1 MTKGYRKPPLTSN
14 FLPKMPKILKE
25 KQKHLSDTLK
35 ESEEDL
41 EEATVVA
48 KKLGLLGSPHNNK
61 ICKGLVKFIKEQVG
75 LEITEVS
82 YQFIS

>member
-1 MTKGYRKPPLTSN
+1 
-14 FLPKMPKILKE
+14 MPKILRE
-25 KQKHLSDTLK
+25 KQKHLADTLK

-41 EEATVVA
+41 EEDLEEAIVVT

-61 ICKGLVKFIKEQVG
+61 ICKGLAKFIKEQVG

>member
-1 MTKGYRKPPLTSN
+1 MR
-14 FLPKMPKILKE
+14 KILRE
-25 KQKHLSDTLK
+25 KQKHLADSLK
-35 ESEEDL
+35 EGEEDL
-41 EEATVVA
+41 EEATVVT

-61 ICKGLVKFIKEQVG
+61 ICKGLAKFIKEQVV

>member
-1 MTKGYRKPPLTSN
+1 
-14 FLPKMPKILKE
+14 MPKLLRE
-25 KQKHLSDTLK
+25 KQKHPVETLK

-41 EEATVVA
+41 EEATGVT

-61 ICKGLVKFIKEQVG
+61 ICQGLAKFIKEQMG

-82 YQFIS
+82 FQFLS

>member
-1 MTKGYRKPPLTSN
+1 
-14 FLPKMPKILKE
+14 MPKILRE
-25 KQKHLSDTLK
+25 KQKHLADTLK
-35 ESEEDL
+35 E
-41 EEATVVA
+41 ATVVT

-61 ICKGLVKFIKEQVG
+61 ICKGLAKFIKEQVG